1 MDHFANRFES
11 KVSFL
16 PVDLSSLSSHR
27 LLDDLVHQVRP
38 LWIHF
43 GIPCGTASRARQLP
57 LSAKA
62 RARGVPQPRPLR
74 SAKFPL
80 GLPDLSPSE
89 TARVES
95 ANAVYR
101 TCVRALFAAWKAHSL
116 VTIENPSR
124 AWTWAALAALVCQ
137 FARDNSCPRF
147 EDWYFELQDVH
158 FSMCMHGGHRKKE
171 TRLRC
176 TPQVF
181 QALAL
186 DCDGGHSH
194 APYGH
199 RMHMGTWVFDTSQ
212 EAQYPRLFCDRLVRA
227 ASAAVQPALFKDTI
241 RHFRL
246 DSLAASG
253 RQTTRH
259 APLIPEFSEVVW
271 ASHPPS
277 VEAKPLPLL
286 SRQDCSRVVL
296 RDRSPAWP
304 VPVPVDLPSLGPPLH
319 DAAAEKLAWTL
330 LQQEAVDQPDVL
342 RLVNLLT
349 ASKNSRRAEVA
360 EGLAWTCGTYVFS
373 SEVGLHQVTRTC
385 PAVCQLLACVM
396 RHFAPGVA
404 YTSLAVFA
412 DFLSPEHTD
421 AHNDHS
427 FYNVIVPLSS
437 FSGGGVRVRDVTLP
451 VADGPCY
458 LQTCYPHRVLPA
470 QGRRVVLVAFNV
482 RSWAALHPGDV
493 AFLRGL
499 CFPWPSDC
507 PLPSNKAGE
516 GEVGGRLYESGSGVA
531 QAWGVHHTM
540 QQHVHLAE
548 RLQHPAEAASVVPD
562 CVRRALFDLATQG
575 PELVAKKR
583 DAALSDIEARAR
595 NIGVDNNHPI
605 TQNKCLKLFRE
616 LVEETGFPDL
626 EVCKFM
632 EQGVSLVGVEP
643 SSPIFQARPKPLR
656 STPEQLDS
664 QAVWRRRELLSKPP
678 QKLSEE
684 ELSILNDE
692 TEEECKLGFLE
703 GPFATEDEVTAR
715 LGSDQWSPSQRFLLL
730 QGEDRKPRVIDN
742 LRDSGINA
750 AFGSTSLLQLH
761 DIDFVTAM
769 AMFIARVWENKDH
782 VRVPLASGDLLE
794 GEWHP
799 GSRSAAWVGRCLD
812 LSKAYKQ
819 VPVCDSSLK
828 YAVIAMPSRSSE
840 WVFYLARGLPFGGSG
855 SVFSFNKISRALWHI
870 AVVKLGLITS
880 VYVDDYPTFEIE
892 PLGQSASDSF
902 SRLLST
908 LGWVHATTG
917 KKAVGFAAKWVA
929 LGAQFD
935 FTHLHEGTL
944 VVSNKEGRVDRIK
957 SLARQLT
964 EADANVKQIATS
976 LHGLLNFASGFV
988 LGSALKPIAREYS
1001 QMAVRPATYD
1011 NEAIIRLNGMLCA
1024 VLSAM
1029 RPRIFTV
1036 TDPREPLL
1044 IYTDGSLEGD
1054 RALWGV
1060 FIIDLETQEK
1070 LTLSGSIPER
1080 IQKYWNLV
1088 VGDQT
1093 ICEIELFAFL
1103 CAKWAYGKKM
1113 SSRKGFVFV
1122 DNNSALATLIKRTS
1136 HSDAMFRVVAVINA
1150 MDAVFP
1156 FGAWY
1161 DRVPSKSN
1169 PADLPSRGESVKL
1182 CSMFGASDQGGIN
1195 FPDELVT
1202 FITDPCFSFAA
1213 LEILMEVYAQHHK
1226 ERGKVCDAFRCG

>member
-1 MDHFANRFES
+1 
-11 KVSFL
+11 
-16 PVDLSSLSSHR
+16 
-27 LLDDLVHQVRP
+27 
-38 LWIHF
+38 
-43 GIPCGTASRARQLP
+43 
-57 LSAKA
+57 
-62 RARGVPQPRPLR
+62 
-74 SAKFPL
+74 
-80 GLPDLSPSE
+80 
-89 TARVES
+89 
-95 ANAVYR
+95 
-101 TCVRALFAAWKAHSL
+101 
-116 VTIENPSR
+116 
-124 AWTWAALAALVCQ
+124 
-137 FARDNSCPRF
+137 
-147 EDWYFELQDVH
+147 
-158 FSMCMHGGHRKKE
+158 
-171 TRLRC
+171 
-176 TPQVF
+176 
-181 QALAL
+181 
-186 DCDGGHSH
+186 
-194 APYGH
+194 
-199 RMHMGTWVFDTSQ
+199 MGTWVFDTSQ
-212 EAQYPRLFCDRLVRA
+212 EAQYPRLFCDRLV

-271 ASHPPS
+271 ASRPPS

-342 RLVNLLT
+342 RLVNLLH

-516 GEVGGRLYESGSGVA
+516 GEVGGRLYESGSEVA

-595 NIGVDNNHPI
+595 NIGADNNHPI

-664 QAVWRRRELLSKPP
+664 QAVWRRRELLSRPP

-692 TEEECKLGFLE
+692 TEAECKLGFLE

-892 PLGQSASDSF
+892 PLAQSASDSF

-964 EADANVKQIATS
+964 EANANVKQIATS

-1060 FIIDLETQEK
+1060 FIIDLETREK

-1202 FITDPCFSFAA
+1202 FITDPCFSFAS